1 MPFFYKKIRFWF
13 RFTVALVK
21 KYYLGIFVGSFSGV
35 VSFFFFP
42 SLLPFIP
49 KIRSTQNIAIVGRF
63 TQGDIPLVIQ
73 QKISLGLTTFTPNG
87 QPAPAIATS
96 WDISE
101 DKKSYTINLDTSYVW
116 HDGSALKSSD
126 IDYSFRDVTTEVLS
140 PNKLLIKLK
149 EPFSPLPSA
158 LSRPLFK
165 LVTTRHLFFFTSQK
179 LLGLGSY
186 QIGKIV
192 KNGPTIESIFLVPS
206 DSDSDLPNLRYIFY
220 PSQDMAIT
228 AFKLGLVDTITD
240 ISDITPLQSY
250 SRGRTQKH
258 VHYDRYVGL
267 FFNTASPAFGGSDGK
282 NLRLALD
289 YAVNKNRWP
298 NRALGPISPTS
309 WVYNSEL
316 KTYDQDLS
324 KAKQII
330 AKLENKPSLITISA
344 SPANFSIAEA
354 IKSDWEQIGI
364 ASEIVST
371 TQYTAD
377 YSTLL
382 LTQIIPTD
390 PDQYQL
396 WHSTQSTNI
405 TRLNNPRIDILL
417 EKGRQTSDSADRA
430 KIYQEFQKYLVEEL
444 PVIFLFHPESFTIS
458 R

>member
-1 MPFFYKKIRFWF
+1 
-13 RFTVALVK
+13 
-21 KYYLGIFVGSFSGV
+21 
-35 VSFFFFP
+35 
-42 SLLPFIP
+42 
-49 KIRSTQNIAIVGRF
+49 
-63 TQGDIPLVIQ
+63 
-73 QKISLGLTTFTPNG
+73 
-87 QPAPAIATS
+87 
-96 WDISE
+96 
-101 DKKSYTINLDTSYVW
+101 
-116 HDGSALKSSD
+116 
-126 IDYSFRDVTTEVLS
+126 
-140 PNKLLIKLK
+140 
-149 EPFSPLPSA
+149 
-158 LSRPLFK
+158 
-165 LVTTRHLFFFTSQK
+165 LFFFTSQK